1 MKGVKINTDVFNEM
15 LKRNH
20 MSQSR
25 LAKKMNLSRCTIC
38 GYANGKKSPL
48 VDTVSDLAEIFK
60 CTYEDLVIEEEVTQ

>member
-15 LKRNH
+15 LKRSH

-38 GYANGKKSPL
+38 GYANGTRKPL
-48 VDTVSDLAEIFK
+48 VNTIPKLARKLK
-60 CTYEDLVIEEEVTQ
+60 CTPEELVIREEAT